1 MLIYGLD
8 INRKHIAFFNPDNV
22 QLNRR
27 YYTYG
32 DFIIQIP
39 FNQFVNGVCYIYIP
53 DKKQLCI
60 VNKTVYKHDS
70 VSKYIQFSGFFAEK
84 LLDNYVLVT
93 DISGSAKIGNV
104 ALELL
109 KNVVIVEQDKMP
121 PINIGS
127 IYEGDTISYSYKSN
141 DGVSEI
147 GKILYS
153 LLETQQLSYNLEYD
167 FKNDKFIFNIYK
179 GLNRTQEQNTNSWI
193 VFSTG
198 FNNIDNL
205 TYTVDNSN
213 YKNMYTV
220 NIPNSEGGISKL
232 TYDFSEGDIRRRLV
246 VNLSG
251 TYGDGYDENA
261 VKQTVLEK
269 SMSYKSIINIELTP
283 NLSFYKY
290 GVDYDLGDECD
301 IIIDDINI
309 HYKSRITSIYEV
321 YKGNNKDITVEL
333 GDTIP
338 TMLMKARL

>member
-53 DKKQLCI
+53 DKRQLCI
-60 VNKTVYKHDS
+60 VNKTVYKYDA
-70 VSKYIQFSGFFAEK
+70 VSKYVQLSGFFAEK
-84 LLDNYVLVT
+84 LLDNYVRT
-93 DISGSAKIGNV
+93 GDISISGKIGSV

-109 KNVVIVEQDKMP
+109 KYVSATEQDKMP
-121 PINIGS
+121 SINIGS
-127 IYEGDTISYSYKSN
+127 IYDGSNIDYYYKFNEGIT
-141 DGVSEI
+141 EI
-147 GKILYS
+147 GKALYS

-167 FKNDKFIFNIYK
+167 FENDKFIFNIYK
-179 GLNRTQEQNTNSWI
+179 GLNRTQEQNINSWI
-193 VFSTG
+193 VFSDG

-213 YKNMYTV
+213 YKNVYNV
-220 NIPNSEGGISKL
+220 NIPNSAGSAAKQ
-232 TYDFSEGDIRRRLV
+232 TYDFSEGDVRRMLV
-246 VNLSG
+246 INLSG
-251 TYGDGYDENA
+251 TYDSGYDYSA

-269 SMSYKSIINIELTP
+269 SLSYKNITNIELTP
-283 NLSFYKY
+283 NLTFYKY

-301 IIIDDINI
+301 VIIDDINI
-309 HYKSRITSIYEV
+309 HYISRITSIYEV
-321 YKGNNKDITVEL
+321 YKGNNKDITIEL